1 MKTKTI
7 RPEITQS
14 MINQITTFLHDAITK
29 RGFKRAIFGLS
40 GGVDSAVVARL
51 CTLALKAENCLA
63 LLLPSRH
70 SNPKNLQD
78 ALDFCT
84 YFNLPYKLIKL
95 ESFELAYNQN
105 LQDQATPLTYGNF
118 CARMRM
124 NVLYDQSQKNS
135 SLVIGTSNKSEL
147 MLGYG
152 TLFGD
157 LACAI
162 NPIAPFY
169 KTEIYKLAKL
179 LEIPQSIIAKAPSA
193 DLYPN
198 QSDEGDLGY
207 SYEQIDKLL
216 IRLEMLKEESIH
228 LLEKEGF
235 DPIMTQSILKRIKTN
250 AFKRELPEF
259 FSFTSLS

>member
-7 RPEITQS
+7 RPKITHS
-14 MINQITTFLHDAITK
+14 TIEQITTFLYQAVTK

-40 GGVDSAVVARL
+40 GGIDSAVVARL
-51 CTLALKAENCLA
+51 CMLALNTENCLA
-63 LLLPSRH
+63 LLLPSGY
-70 SNPKNLQD
+70 SNPKNLED
-78 ALDFCT
+78 ALAFCKH
-84 YFNLPYKLIKL
+84 FSLSYKLIKL
-95 ESFELAYNQN
+95 EDFELAYIKN
-105 LQDQATPLTYGNF
+105 LQEQTNTLAYGNF

-124 NVLYDQSQKNS
+124 NLLYDQSQKYS

-169 KTEIYKLAKL
+169 KTEIYRLAKL
-179 LEIPQSIIAKAPSA
+179 LEIPQNIIIKTPSA
-193 DLYPN
+193 DLYPG
-198 QSDEGDLGY
+198 QSDEADLGY
-207 SYEQIDKLL
+207 NYEQIDSLL
-216 IRLEMLKEESIH
+216 IKYETLEKKSAY

-235 DPIMTQSILKRIKTN
+235 DPIMVKSILKRIKNN
-250 AFKRELPEF
+250 AFKRKMPEF
-259 FSFTSLS
+259 FSLKS